1 MARQKA
7 LILIHERAEM
17 NNSSETVVS
26 DSDSVSDKDEWQH
39 MLDAED
45 YNEEEAIRHAIQQSL
60 HDHSRALV
68 LGEADNSSSSNRGST
83 SNTTQQ
89 APNSTKKSNSRATQ
103 STQSTSVKNRAGR
116 IGGKKGQMLIDP
128 WLSADVSGTD
138 EEQNRPP
145 PSNTTPRPFPN
156 RRQLNENSRRT
167 SLGRLRYENE
177 PMVLLSTTSMTP
189 LRDVTPAPR
198 FASPRQ
204 QPDVIEV
211 IGSDYDEPEIE
222 VTQVIRPPKS
232 RRLSA
237 RHDRDKNKG
246 VDKGKG
252 VDRTTI
258 SPGSANRKR
267 LVRASSVR
275 SVNVISS
282 SEDETRCI
290 LTSPTRNRGV
300 TIASTS
306 DEEQDDELSR
316 DTGENTLRFDTH
328 RKRPPHH
335 TILDDSIPVSPS
347 AQDVDGMSTHP
358 ESTNKM
364 PWSIAEGPE
373 RDIVLSTP
381 TSKQRTRHYNMV
393 LDSEEEEAS
402 DDQDDPLIKWSERR
416 RQQSASAKHLRLPKI
431 DSIVTDNE
439 EISALLDLV
448 SGSENEQDMP
458 KPAHTVPTE
467 PTCHDND
474 AAAPQ
479 PPREEIDPEVD
490 KILATVMSQ
499 DCFDLSTTDP
509 AFHVVSDNPD
519 DSTDIQLTKPRP
531 LVLGQLSQ
539 PKESPQHAQEEHQ
552 KLRETL
558 MFMDDIEEC
567 SPSPPPEPRRGRIA
581 KNPFFNYA
589 IFDQVKKK
597 SPVGSDKKPPEDDMR
612 QLQRAG
618 EVFAGKRTRNDALDV
633 GDNADNAEEDD
644 EELEDPRARRRSGQ
658 YGLRSPSKKTRLSEI
673 IPNKAVMES
682 VLKQAAAHARQQG
695 RAARTT
701 PNPPTRTET
710 IESISFFSESQPTQA
725 TQSSLARVKS
735 QVDELEEISDDAWTQ
750 QTAKDRHQRLSG
762 LRVMGSLNLAPRTAP
777 VAANVDN
784 QPIKTVV
791 DSPPSPSHPARPQD
805 EEAIEEMLDG
815 YMSPTLSQNM
825 LEICPICQQKIPADE
840 MMAHVD
846 QELLAHDQQEE
857 EARRRQDEALA
868 RELTETGEA
877 TRVWETIPSEDEADG
892 WEIAPGQGAP
902 QGWGASQAFRTQGDH
917 IALDSFSGSDQ
928 LTQTPPK
935 PYLNGHK
942 RVVETSGNSRNDA
955 VSLETPTRKVGH
967 LSLESPASA
976 LKRPGQGSPRDD
988 SFFDAFS
995 GVAEDRSFI
1004 IEDNDISNTYDLSGM
1019 DSTSSQS
1026 AFYIQPG
1033 QKLRDDNSSG
1043 AYISMRPNARKTA
1056 SGASTRT
1063 SAKKTGREKA
1073 PSSTA
1078 IPAGRP
1084 AVNEQPA
1091 DDELDDFLLQP
1102 EPASMLNRSFR
1113 TKDKAADASTTG
1125 KSPSRRKFL
1134 TKPSGASSKKTTRE
1148 PINLDDS
1155 EDDDII
1161 VESKPVTKTLRGSKA
1176 KSSVLESLLPD
1187 RVRRQRHERI
1197 KDARRR
1203 RSNGLAEEGDDDE
1216 IEIGR
1221 KQRVTEKLWN
1231 QEDDLFDS
1239 EQLDRR
1245 QVKGVGLGGVIG
1257 GIGAVAGSLN
1267 VSKITKNA
1275 AEAAEAAAE
1284 SASQRPTPTALL
1296 KGKAVDSNN
1305 GHSYLDYDDNPFA
1318 GPSSFEYDDPNYGL
1332 NSQDLW
1338 DAVDPDR
1345 RMRNERAAEGG
1356 DGEEG
1361 EDDGEPHLSPLN
1373 DFVDLRKH
1381 QDNPDMAMYF
1391 AQFGMADGADY
1402 PTGGRSG
1409 GRGRGRGRGR
1419 GHGKNAAASA
1429 ASRSPGKGSGVSF
1442 GPGIERMS
1450 STMGVNGETGQAV
1463 LTDLGIQSER
1473 AGPSGAHNNMFGA
1486 GGTPF
1491 GGYATTANGSMAIRS
1506 KPTVKRTTGTAKGGW
1521 KGHGGWRG
1529 WRKSGGGGAR
1539 GRDRGRGRGA

>member
-1 MARQKA
+1 MARPKA

-26 DSDSVSDKDEWQH
+26 DLDSVSDKDEWQH
-39 MLDAED
+39 VLDAED

-60 HDHSRALV
+60 HDHSRAPV
-68 LGEADNSSSSNRGST
+68 LGEGDNNSSSNRGSA

-89 APNSTKKSNSRATQ
+89 ALNSTKKSNSRATQ
-103 STQSTSVKNRAGR
+103 STQSASVKNGMGK
-116 IGGKKGQMLIDP
+116 IGGKRGQMLIDP

-138 EEQNRPP
+138 EEQNQPP
-145 PSNTTPRPFPN
+145 PSNTTPRLFPN

-167 SLGRLRYENE
+167 SLGRSRYENE

-189 LRDVTPAPR
+189 LRDVTPATR

-237 RHDRDKNKG
+237 RHDRDKGKG
-246 VDKGKG
+246 VNKGKG
-252 VDRTTI
+252 VDRTVI

-267 LVRASSVR
+267 LIRASSVR
-275 SVNVISS
+275 SVNIISS

-290 LTSPTRNRGV
+290 PSSPTRNRGV

-306 DEEQDDELSR
+306 DEEQDELLR
-316 DTGENTLRFDTH
+316 DTGKNTLRFDTH
-328 RKRPPHH
+328 RKRPPRH
-335 TILDDSIPVSPS
+335 TISDDSIPISPS
-347 AQDVDGMSTHP
+347 AQDVDVMSAQP

-416 RQQSASAKHLRLPKI
+416 RQRSASAKHLRLPKV

-448 SGSENEQDMP
+448 SGSENEQDIL
-458 KPAHTVPTE
+458 KPADKVPTE
-467 PTCHDND
+467 PPRHDD
-474 AAAPQ
+474 ELAAAPQ
-479 PPREEIDPEVD
+479 PTREEIDPEVD
-490 KILATVMSQ
+490 KVLATVMSQ
-499 DCFDLSTTDP
+499 DCFDLSTADP
-509 AFHVVSDNPD
+509 AFHIVSDNPD
-519 DSTDIQLTKPRP
+519 DSTGIKLTKPRP

-539 PKESPQHAQEEHQ
+539 PKESPQHVQEEHQ

-558 MFMDDIEEC
+558 MFTDDIEEC

-581 KNPFFNYA
+581 KNPFSNYA

-612 QLQRAG
+612 LLQRAENTERCLG
-618 EVFAGKRTRNDALDV
+618 C
-633 GDNADNAEEDD
+633 DNVDDAEEDD

-658 YGLRSPSKKTRLSEI
+658 HGLRSPSKKTRLSEI
-673 IPNKAVMES
+673 IPNKVVMES
-682 VLKQAAAHARQQG
+682 VLKQAAAHARQQE

-710 IESISFFSESQPTQA
+710 IESISFFSDSQPTQA
-725 TQSSLARVKS
+725 TQSSIARVKS
-735 QVDELEEISDDAWTQ
+735 QVDDLEEISDDAWTQ
-750 QTAKDRHQRLSG
+750 QIAKDRHQRSSG

-777 VAANVDN
+777 AAANIDN
-784 QPIKTVV
+784 QPIKKAV
-791 DSPPSPSHPARPQD
+791 DSPPSPPHPARHQD
-805 EEAIEEMLDG
+805 EEVVEEMLDG

-902 QGWGASQAFRTQGDH
+902 QGWGASQAFRTQGDVV
-917 IALDSFSGSDQ
+917 ALDSLSGSGQ

-935 PYLNGHK
+935 PHLDGYK
-942 RVVETSGNSRNDA
+942 RDVETSCNSRNDA

-976 LKRPGQGSPRDD
+976 LKQSGQGYPRDD
-988 SFFDAFS
+988 SFSDAFS
-995 GVAEDRSFI
+995 GAAEDRSFI
-1004 IEDNDISNTYDLSGM
+1004 IEDDDISNTYDLSGM

-1033 QKLRDDNSSG
+1033 QKLRDDNSSE

-1056 SGASTRT
+1056 LGTSRT

-1073 PSSTA
+1073 PSSTV

-1084 AVNEQPA
+1084 VMNEQSVG
-1091 DDELDDFLLQP
+1091 DDLDDFLFQP
-1102 EPASMLNRSFR
+1102 EPASMLNRSYR
-1113 TKDKAADASTTG
+1113 TKDKVADTSATGKSATG
-1125 KSPSRRKFL
+1125 KSPSRRKSL
-1134 TKPSGASSKKTTRE
+1134 TKPAGASSKKTTRE

-1155 EDDDII
+1155 GDDDII

-1176 KSSVLESLLPD
+1176 KSSVLDNLLPD
-1187 RVRRQRHERI
+1187 RVRRQRQERI

-1203 RSNGLAEEGDDDE
+1203 RSGGLAEEEDDGE

-1221 KQRVTEKLWN
+1221 KQPVAEKFWN

-1275 AEAAEAAAE
+1275 AEVASTATE
-1284 SASQRPTPTALL
+1284 SVSQRPTSTGLS
-1296 KGKAVDSNN
+1296 KGKAVDRN
-1305 GHSYLDYDDNPFA
+1305 GEHSYLDYDDNPFA
-1318 GPSSFEYDDPNYGL
+1318 GPCSFEYDDPNYGL

-1345 RMRNERAAEGG
+1345 RMRNERAAEGE

-1381 QDNPDMAMYF
+1381 QDNPEMAMYF
-1391 AQFGMADGADY
+1391 AQFGMADGVDY
-1402 PTGGRSG
+1402 PTGDRAS
-1409 GRGRGRGRGR
+1409 GRGRGRGRSRGR
-1419 GHGKNAAASA
+1419 GKNAAASA

-1442 GPGIERMS
+1442 GPGIGRMS
-1450 STMGVNGETGQAV
+1450 TTMGINGGAGQAV
-1463 LTDLGIQSER
+1463 LTDLGVQFER
-1473 AGPSGAHNNMFGA
+1473 AGPSGAHNDMFGA

-1521 KGHGGWRG
+1521 KGRGGWRG
-1529 WRKSGGGGAR
+1529 WRKAGGGAC
-1539 GRDRGRGRGA
+1539 GRGRGRGA